1 MKIRIKS
8 VQPHGDRPVKPLLW
22 ISSLAAVVVL
32 GFVITGLPA
41 EAHHASGP
49 FYDDAQ
55 EVEIVGTVLRFNFR
69 NPHSFIFIEAENE
82 DGVMVQWEVEL
93 GAAVSMSRRGWN
105 RETITAGDPI
115 RAVGNPS
122 RAPGTFGLCC
132 AELSRPDGS
141 PIQLVRLEIDEVP
154 LRMVAFVPSTSEK

>member
-1 MKIRIKS
+1 MK
-8 VQPHGDRPVKPLLW
+8 LLLS
-22 ISSLAAVVVL
+22 ISSLAAFVAL
-32 GFVITGLPA
+32 GLVIAGLPA
-41 EAHHASGP
+41 EAHHNSAP

-55 EVEIVGTVLRFNFR
+55 EVEVVGTVLRFNFR

-82 DGVMVQWEVEL
+82 NGEMVEWEVEL
-93 GAAVSMSRRGWN
+93 GAAVSMSRRGWT
-105 RETITAGDPI
+105 RETIKAGDPI

-141 PIQLVRLEIDEVP
+141 PIQLVRLEADEVP
-154 LRMVAFVPSTSEK
+154 LRMVAFVPSRSEK

>member
-1 MKIRIKS
+1 MK
-8 VQPHGDRPVKPLLW
+8 LLLS
-22 ISSLAAVVVL
+22 ISSLAAFVAL
-32 GFVITGLPA
+32 GLVIAGLPA
-41 EAHHASGP
+41 EAHHSSAP

-55 EVEIVGTVLRFNFR
+55 EVEVVGTVLRFNFR

-82 DGVMVQWEVEL
+82 NGEMVEWEVEL
-93 GAAVSMSRRGWN
+93 GAAVSMSRRGWT
-105 RETITAGDPI
+105 RETIKAGDPI

-141 PIQLVRLEIDEVP
+141 PIQLVRLEADEVP
-154 LRMVAFVPSTSEK
+154 LRMVAFVPSRSEK